1 MVEKREYGFSRFLEE
16 VSKKPNTRRSYS
28 LALRRFL
35 DFVYG
40 AGEDYDLLSHKYLDE
55 SRNAR
60 DAMTDLSKFSD
71 LLEEKASTTKGTYV
85 VVVGRWLK
93 LNKIDLDL
101 MLLRKY
107 KGEREVT
114 TKDRPIT
121 FDEARKLMDHLNYRH
136 RLATLILLNSGCRI
150 SEVMGKEAIR
160 LQDVDFTTSP
170 TTINLRSRITKTKH
184 ARITFIDNDTSKYLQ
199 EYVKENSIQPDQ
211 QLFDMHLSTYQ
222 QAFRKA
228 CTSTGLSERDTNT
241 KRYKIHPYSLRKA
254 FATYWSANPEIRELL
269 MGHSLGVK
277 GAYVKP
283 AAEALADEYVK
294 NLESRF
300 NAEKLKQLQ
309 ELREEARTRQDDTIA
324 KLEAEMGRLGRLVEA
339 LEAERQTRT
348 K

>member
-28 LALRRFL
+28 LALRKFL

-40 AGEDYDLLSHKYLDE
+40 PGGDYDLLSHRYLDE
-55 SRNAR
+55 ARNER

-93 LNKIDLDL
+93 INKIDLDL
-101 MLLRKY
+101 LLVRKY

-114 TKDRPIT
+114 TKDRPIK
-121 FDEARKLMDHLNYRH
+121 FEEAEKVMSHISYRH

-150 SEVMGKEAIR
+150 SEVIGKDSIR
-160 LQDVDFTTSP
+160 LQDVDFSTNP
-170 TTINLRSRITKTKH
+170 VTINIRQKITKTKH
-184 ARITFIDNDTSKYLQ
+184 ARLTFIDGYTAKYLQ
-199 EYVKENSIQPDQ
+199 EYVKENDIQPDQ
-211 QLFDMHLSTYQ
+211 QIFDMHLSTYQ

-228 CTSTGLSERDTNT
+228 CIQAGLVERDVNT
-241 KRYKIHPYSLRKA
+241 KRFKIHPYSLRKA
-254 FATYWSANPEIRELL
+254 FATSWNANIEARELL

-283 AAEALADEYVK
+283 SDEALADEYVK
-294 NLESRF
+294 SLESRLD
-300 NAEKLKQLQ
+300 AEKQRELR
-309 ELREEARTRQDDTIA
+309 ELREEERQRQSGELEA
-324 KLEAEMGRLGRLVEA
+324 MKLEMRSLKADFESIMRA
-339 LEAERQTRT
+339 LKEVKE
-348 K
+348 